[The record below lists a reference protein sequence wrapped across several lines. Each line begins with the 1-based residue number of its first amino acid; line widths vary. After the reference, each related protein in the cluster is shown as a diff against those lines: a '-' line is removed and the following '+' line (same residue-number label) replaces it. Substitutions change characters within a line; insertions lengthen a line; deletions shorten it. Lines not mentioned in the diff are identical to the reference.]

1 MTSVRGQAVMR
12 KKKCWRK
19 SGGDDTASDCVFG
32 CEKNGSGEVAKR
44 RGGKKYIS
52 QNNGECGIPA
62 QVWATSSLLMTF
74 SFLHLSPEG
83 SYQPCNSA
91 ELISRRVGG
100 GWEEEEVLQGGGA
113 GYLRAP

>member
-1 MTSVRGQAVMR
+1 MGGTTRRVTACSAVKR
-12 KKKCWRK
+12 TEVERWRRE
-19 SGGDDTASDCVFG
+19 G
-32 CEKNGSGEVAKR
+32 EKI
-44 RGGKKYIS
+44 YIY